1 MTSPA
6 GHSRRRKK
14 LNLPKRRWH
23 VLGAAALLGLTTAA
37 AALILTS
44 PAPEID
50 KNTSGQLALES
61 LPQPLMATNLNSES
75 DSLPDLLAGEIPEG
89 ENPTQRRSET
99 AQKDALGNPVSTN
112 VQKDAS
118 STTQETPQT
127 APSTKPKTVLIDG
140 QPLDSGSAEIFSE
153 LSQSGPFGPLPKKTE
168 NGNSVFKAYRKEAP
182 NSTNRKSVALI
193 IGGLGLNRTL
203 TQEAID
209 TLPANVTLSFAAHA
223 PDLQVWIDRARLN
236 GHEVLLEIPM
246 QSRASSS
253 SEPGADHMLSIDAPE
268 KNAENLDWLLSRA
281 QGYFGVINYNGDSF
295 LTRTDAAA
303 PTLSRFS
310 DSGLAFITDGAFSA
324 PSLPALTQSL
334 SLPYKSGFGL
344 IDPEPQT
351 ERIETEL
358 SRLAEESRVG
368 DTPIGVGFAY
378 PETLAS
384 VNRWIDD
391 LPDKSLQLI
400 PASAALE

>member
-1 MTSPA
+1 MTSYG
-6 GHSRRRKK
+6 GHSHRRKR
-14 LNLPKRRWH
+14 LRLPKRRYH
-23 VLGAAALLGLTTAA
+23 VFGAILLIALMCAAS
-37 AALILTS
+37 ALVMTS
-44 PAPEID
+44 PPPESD
-50 KNTSGQLALES
+50 KNTSGQIALQS

-75 DSLPDLLAGEIPEG
+75 DSLPDLLAGEVPEG
-89 ENPTQRRSET
+89 ENPTRLTTDNPQS
-99 AQKDALGNPVSTN
+99 DALGNPISGGAQNDTPSTP
-112 VQKDAS
+112 
-118 STTQETPQT
+118 ET

-140 QPLDSGSAEIFSE
+140 QPLDGGTAEIFSE
-153 LSQSGPFGPLPKKTE
+153 LSESGPFGPLPKKTVK
-168 NGNSVFKAYRKEAP
+168 GNTVFKAYRKDVTA
-182 NSTNRKSVALI
+182 SASGKSVALI
-193 IGGLGLNRTL
+193 IGGLGINRDL

-223 PDLQVWIDRARLN
+223 PNLQVWIDKARLN

-246 QSRASSS
+246 QSRASNSN
-253 SEPGADHMLSIDAPE
+253 EPGADHMLSTDAPE
-268 KNAENLDWLLSRA
+268 ENEENLDWLLSRA

-310 DSGLAFITDGAFSA
+310 ESGLAFITDGAFPA
-324 PSLPALTQSL
+324 PSLPALSQSL

-351 ERIETEL
+351 ERIVTEL
-358 SRLAEESRVG
+358 SRLAEESRPG

-400 PASAALE
+400 PASAAIE